1 MEIAVSSKSYAEPL
15 TLWIGSR
22 MPAARFVPVAVLLTA
37 AAGAAGTPS
46 ASWAVGAFACA
57 LLLLFQFRLWDDLA
71 DAALDRIEHP
81 DRILPRSESRTVF
94 RAATWVAFTAGI
106 GAVFALSGVV
116 AAAGLVALCAIY
128 AAWYAREPGAR
139 KGLVGAH
146 LVVLKYAAFVLL
158 LAPRP
163 LDAHRAALACSA
175 IYFASTAYELLHDPA
190 NRTRRGARTVAAAE
204 LVALACALILL
215 AATFS
220 NGGSP

>member
-1 MEIAVSSKSYAEPL
+1 VSSKSSAEPL
-15 TLWIGSR
+15 ALWIGSR

-37 AAGAAGTPS
+37 AAATTGTPS
-46 ASWAVGAFACA
+46 AGWAVAALAIA

-71 DAALDRIEHP
+71 DAALDRVEHP
-81 DRILPRSESRTVF
+81 DRILARSESRTVF
-94 RAATWVAFTAGI
+94 RAATWVAFTA
-106 GAVFALSGVV
+106 AVAAVAALSGLL
-116 AAAGLVALCAIY
+116 AAAGLVVLCAIY
-128 AAWYAREPGAR
+128 AGWYAREPAAR

-146 LVVLKYAAFVLL
+146 IVVLKYAAFVLL

-190 NRTRRGARTVAAAE
+190 NRARRGARTFAAAE
-204 LVALACALILL
+204 LAALACALTLL
-215 AATFS
+215 GATFL